1 MGYNFFRSADLR
13 IQSLSS
19 FNVRKVLRVKLL
31 VQGVGLQAVGKYA
44 RQMDALAKCRNQ
56 KVPFSGTVDSSRF
69 PCVTSDK
76 LEKSKMRVKQK
87 VRSRGFL

>member
-1 MGYNFFRSADLR
+1 M
-13 IQSLSS
+13 
-19 FNVRKVLRVKLL
+19 KLL

-76 LEKSKMRVKQK
+76 PEKSKMRVKQK
-87 VRSRGFL
+87 VRSGTMNSSKVYTIYNIQYTI